1 VKDTKGNTIPTEYSF
16 RFYTGLL
23 GNLDKYSRVDG
34 RDLIILGSAFGST
47 PKDTNWNRL
56 ADFNKEAES
65 RNRIDSRDL
74 SALASRFG
82 RSTLLAAPKL
92 LTTYHLP
99 LTTDKVIIKL
109 VSSKT
114 EVSVNEELTVKVLI
128 DNATT
133 LYSYGFD
140 LVFDT
145 DKFEVI
151 EIKEGSFLR
160 QDGVDTSFMY
170 VPKQDR
176 IIIGAS
182 RLGRVAGINGSG
194 VLAEITLK
202 AKETAPVKF
211 TLQKV
216 VIENPDLKL
225 MKAEIIN
232 LDYTSES
239 TISSEFKVI
248 CYPNPAKDKVTFKFD
263 LPKAGTVKIDVFNIA
278 GEKVKEFKE
287 HKNVGTGSIIW
298 ENIEVASGIYIYIAK
313 VEYDTGGS
321 EKVTGKIG
329 VIK

>member
-1 VKDTKGNTIPTEYSF
+1 M
-16 RFYTGLL
+16 
-23 GNLDKYSRVDG
+23 
-34 RDLIILGSAFGST
+34 IILGSAFGST
-47 PKDTNWNRL
+47 PKDVNWNRL

-65 RNRIDSRDL
+65 RDRIDSRDL

-82 RSTLLAAPKL
+82 RSTLLSAAPRL
-92 LTTYHLP
+92 VTSYQLP
-99 LTTDKVIIKL
+99 ITIIKL
-109 VSSKT
+109 ISSKST
-114 EVSVNEELTVKVLI
+114 VLANEEVTVSVLV
-128 DNATT
+128 DNANN

-145 DKFEVI
+145 DRFEVI
-151 EIKEGSFLR
+151 EVKEGAFLR

-170 VPKQDR
+170 VPKQGR

-182 RLGRVAGINGSG
+182 RLGKVAGINGSG

-225 MKAEIIN
+225 MKAEVIN

-239 TISSEFKVI
+239 AISSEFKVI
-248 CYPNPAKDKVTFKFD
+248 CYPNPAKDKVTFKFN
-263 LPKAGTVKIDVFNIA
+263 LPKAGTVKVDVFNIA

-287 HKNVGTGSIIW
+287 HKTAGSNSIIW
-298 ENIEVASGIYIYIAK
+298 EDIEVASGIYIYVAK

-329 VIK
+329 MIK